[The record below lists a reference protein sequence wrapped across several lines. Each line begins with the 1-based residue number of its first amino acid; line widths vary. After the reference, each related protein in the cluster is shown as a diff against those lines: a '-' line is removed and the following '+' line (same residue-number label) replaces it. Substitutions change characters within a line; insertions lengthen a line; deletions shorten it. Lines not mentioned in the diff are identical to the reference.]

1 MKASLTLLLLCGI
14 VFFSNYRL
22 KKLSAKVTESVKT
35 MYQDRLV
42 VQDIIFSYGKIVTQ
56 IENMSAVEFSQN
68 VKNTVS
74 VELLNLN
81 QNYGKTVFT
90 DEETIVFNSFSKQ
103 LNAVLNGSVK
113 NTAVAIRQ
121 LRQNLN
127 RLEEIQ
133 MEEAEKQMAIID
145 EANGNQEISFYL
157 ETGIL
162 VILLVIVQLL
172 LVSNTTIQKVAKGQ
186 STSLN

>member
-14 VFFSNYRL
+14 VFFSNYRI

-35 MYQDRLV
+35 IYEDRLV
-42 VQDIIFSYGKIVTQ
+42 VQDIIFSYGKIVTR
-56 IENMSAVEFSQN
+56 IENTDASDFNESIR
-68 VKNTVS
+68 NTVS

-81 QNYGKTVFT
+81 QKYGKTVFT
-90 DEETIVFNSFSKQ
+90 DEEAAVFDTFSKE
-103 LNAVLNGSVK
+103 LNSVVSGPEE
-113 NTAVAIRQ
+113 NTVAAIRQ